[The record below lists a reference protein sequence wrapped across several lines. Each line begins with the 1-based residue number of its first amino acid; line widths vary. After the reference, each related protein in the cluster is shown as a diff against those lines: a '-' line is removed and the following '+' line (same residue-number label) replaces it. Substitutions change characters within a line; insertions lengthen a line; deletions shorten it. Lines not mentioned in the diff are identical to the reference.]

1 MTGRAPAL
9 VVAWPN
15 GVVDADLA
23 DLDPGATSPTSP
35 SGTPHVGHT
44 ELRHGEP
51 GNYDWTVKKTQAA
64 QAMKQFDI
72 ALPAA
77 RAFVEE
83 AAQQLPRSASVE
95 QLIRRALRVFR
106 ESQPAFATRVR

>member
-1 MTGRAPAL
+1 MMTGHAPNL
-9 VVAWPN
+9 VVEWRN
-15 GVVDADLA
+15 GVVDADTA
-23 DLDPGATSPTSP
+23 DLDSGATSPAS
-35 SGTPHVGHT
+35 PHVGHA

-51 GNYDWTVKKTQAA
+51 SNYDWTVKKTQAT

-83 AAQQLPRSASVE
+83 AAQQLPRSASLE
-95 QLIRRALRVFR
+95 QLVRRALRVFR
-106 ESQPAFATRVR
+106 ESQPAFATRAR